1 MRKRILL
8 VEDNPHDEKLTL
20 MSLKDNGIA
29 NEITVAR
36 DGQEAL
42 DYMFGSGPY
51 AGRDVA
57 DMPTVIL
64 LDLHLP
70 KVEGLEVLRQVR
82 ADGRTRR
89 QPVVILTSSDEDKDR
104 LASYDLGANSYV
116 RKPVEFEEFSRSIRE
131 LKLYWLVINE
141 PP

>member
-1 MRKRILL
+1 
-8 VEDNPHDEKLTL
+8 